1 MTLDFAECAV
11 RIRSLRDALGEL
23 EAASQSLQIEPL
35 AKREWF
41 RLLEEKL
48 LPQVGADAFLVAA
61 VVGGTNIGKSVI
73 FNHIAGTRA
82 SATSPLAS
90 GTKHPVV
97 LVPPGFEESH
107 DLASVFAG
115 LQLVEWTDAE
125 KALDESASHLL
136 FWKRGE
142 SLPPNL
148 LVLDTPD
155 IDSDARVN
163 WERADMVRRAADV
176 LIAVLTQQKYNDAAV
191 KEFFRRAA
199 AEDKVVLAVFNQ
211 VHLPDD
217 EEYWPL
223 WMRTFCDET
232 GVEPHVLYLAPHD
245 RKAAEENRLELVERA
260 WPLGDSNRTG
270 FPVRREFDE
279 RDGRDSDVLARADGP
294 GSPSDGNADRIAAP
308 HQNAGHRL
316 SEDLSLLRFGEIKLR
331 TLGQPVR
338 LLCADDGV
346 PAWLNEIRARSG
358 EFAKAA
364 ELLATHKL
372 AEIEGWPTVPNSVI
386 VESVREWWQLQREG
400 WSAAVHTFYNR
411 IGDGLKSAY
420 RFVQQQAGSTQRSP
434 IDVYRQKDWQCVL
447 DVVDDVYSRLNW
459 FRELGN
465 PLLQPR
471 LESLLGA
478 VSREELLERLR
489 AAHDAVDVEATIG
502 NLVTTELESFRT
514 DNPEWYRSL
523 RHLDAVAAAARPATS
538 VALFVTGFGPFGHA
552 LGQVAAETAVTS
564 VVSVAGDV
572 AAGGVT
578 AAVGETWISSTA
590 SSGVAWLEARFRR
603 IHERFAARRGEWLA
617 SLLEEHLLG
626 SLPRDLGEAA
636 VIPESDAFATVDRIV
651 TELRDVGL

>member
-23 EAASQSLQIEPL
+23 EAASQPLQIDPL

-97 LVPPGFEESH
+97 LVPSGFEDSH
-107 DLASVFAG
+107 DLGSVFAG
-115 LQLVEWTDAE
+115 FQLVEWTDAD
-125 KALDESASHLL
+125 KALGEAAEHQL

-163 WERADMVRRAADV
+163 WERADMVRRTADV

-223 WMRTFCDET
+223 WMRTFCEET
-232 GVEPHVLYLAPHD
+232 GVQPHVLYLAPHD
-245 RKAAEENRLELVERA
+245 RKAAEENRLELVERS
-260 WPLGDSNRTG
+260 WPVTAGSETSDANRGAGFQPADSATDAAG
-270 FPVRREFDE
+270 FKP
-279 RDGRDSDVLARADGP
+279 
-294 GSPSDGNADRIAAP
+294 AP
-308 HQNAGHRL
+308 QQNAGRRL
-316 SEDLSLLRFGEIKLR
+316 GEDLSSLRFGEIKLR
-331 TLGQPVR
+331 TLGQPIR
-338 LLCADDGV
+338 LLCESDGV
-346 PAWLNEIRARSG
+346 PAWLNEIRDRSG

-386 VESVREWWQLQREG
+386 VGSVREWWQQQREG
-400 WSAAVHTFYNR
+400 WSATVHSFYNR
-411 IGDGLKSAY
+411 IGDGLRSAY
-420 RFVQQQAGSTQRSP
+420 RFMQDHVGSPQQP
-434 IDVYRQKDWQCVL
+434 PVDVYREKEWQSVL

-471 LESLLGA
+471 LDSLLGA
-478 VSREELLERLR
+478 VSREELLEKLR
-489 AAHDAVDVEATIG
+489 TTHESVDVEATIR
-502 NLVTTELESFRT
+502 NLVRTELEAFRT
-514 DNPEWYRSL
+514 ENPEWYRSL

-552 LGQVAAETAVTS
+552 LGHVAAETAVTS

-603 IHERFAARRGEWLA
+603 IHERFAAQRGEWLA
-617 SLLEEHLLG
+617 GLLEEHLLG

-651 TELRDVGL
+651 AELRELGA

>member
-11 RIRSLRDALGEL
+11 RIRSLWDALGEL
-23 EAASQSLQIEPL
+23 EGASQPLQIDPL

-97 LVPPGFEESH
+97 LVPPGFEDSH
-107 DLASVFAG
+107 DLTSVFTG
-115 LQLVEWTDAE
+115 FQLVEWTDAD
-125 KALDESASHLL
+125 KALGEATEHHL

-217 EEYWPL
+217 EDYWPL
-223 WMRTFCDET
+223 WMQTFCEET
-232 GVEPHVLYLAPHD
+232 GIEPHVLYLAPHD
-245 RKAAEENRLELVERA
+245 RKAAEENQLELVERT
-260 WPLGDSNRTG
+260 WPVT
-270 FPVRREFDE
+270 
-279 RDGRDSDVLARADGP
+279 
-294 GSPSDGNADRIAAP
+294 AAP
-308 HQNAGHRL
+308 ETSDANRGAGFQPAESEAVAAGFKPAPQQNAGRRL
-316 SEDLSLLRFGEIKLR
+316 GEDLSSLRFGEIKLR
-331 TLGQPVR
+331 TLGQPIR
-338 LLCADDGV
+338 LLCEADGV
-346 PAWLNEIRARSG
+346 PDWLDEIRARSG

-364 ELLATHKL
+364 ELLATQKL

-386 VESVREWWQLQREG
+386 VGSVREWWQQQREG
-400 WSAAVHTFYNR
+400 WSATVHGFYNR
-411 IGDGLKSAY
+411 IGDGLRSAY
-420 RFVQQQAGSTQRSP
+420 RFVQDQVGSTQQP
-434 IDVYRQKDWQCVL
+434 PVDVYREKEWQSVL

-478 VSREELLERLR
+478 VSREELLQKLR
-489 AAHDAVDVEATIG
+489 ITHESVDVEATIR
-502 NLVTTELESFRT
+502 NLVRTELEAFRT
-514 DNPEWYRSL
+514 ENPEWYRSL

-552 LGQVAAETAVTS
+552 LGHVAAETAVTS

-603 IHERFAARRGEWLA
+603 IHEHFTAQRGEWLA
-617 SLLEEHLLG
+617 GLLEEHLLG

-651 TELRDVGL
+651 AELRELGA

>member
-11 RIRSLRDALGEL
+11 RIRTLRDALGEL
-23 EAASQSLQIEPL
+23 EAASRLLQIEPL

-97 LVPPGFEESH
+97 LVPSGFEDSH

-115 LQLVEWTDAE
+115 FQLVEWTDAD
-125 KALDESASHLL
+125 KALAEAAGHQL

-217 EEYWPL
+217 EDYWPL

-232 GVEPHVLYLAPHD
+232 GVEPQVLYLAPHD
-245 RKAAEENRLELVERA
+245 RKAAEENRLELFERM
-260 WPLGDSNRTG
+260 WPHFADS
-270 FPVRREFDE
+270 
-279 RDGRDSDVLARADGP
+279 GRAEARNA
-294 GSPSDGNADRIAAP
+294 SDGVRGQGFQTAESAAVTPGFQAAP
-308 HQNAGHRL
+308 PQNAGRQL
-316 SEDLSLLRFGEIKLR
+316 GEDLSSLRFGEIKLR
-331 TLGQPVR
+331 TLGQPIR
-338 LLCADDGV
+338 LLCESDGV
-346 PAWLNEIRARSG
+346 PAWLGEIRARSN

-372 AEIEGWPTVPNSVI
+372 AEIEGWPTVPNSVM
-386 VESVREWWQLQREG
+386 VESVREWWQQQRAG
-400 WSAAVHTFYNR
+400 WSAAVHGFYNR
-411 IGDGLKSAY
+411 IGDGLRSAY
-420 RFVQQQAGSTQRSP
+420 RFVQDQVGSTQRP
-434 IDVYRQKDWQCVL
+434 PVDIYREKEWQSVL
-447 DVVDDVYSRLNW
+447 DVVDDVYCRLNW
-459 FRELGN
+459 FHQLGN

-478 VSREELLERLR
+478 ISREELLERLR
-489 AAHDAVDVEATIG
+489 AAHDAVDVESSIRR
-502 NLVTTELESFRT
+502 LVTAELENFRSES
-514 DNPEWYRSL
+514 PEWYRSL

-538 VALFVTGFGPFGHA
+538 IALFVTGFGPFGHA
-552 LGQVAAETAVTS
+552 LGQVAAETAITS

-590 SSGVAWLEARFRR
+590 STGAAWLEARVRR
-603 IHERFAARRGEWLA
+603 IHERFAAQRGEWLA
-617 SLLEEHLLG
+617 GMLEEHLLG
-626 SLPRDLGEAA
+626 SLPRELGEAA
-636 VIPESDAFATVDRIV
+636 VVPESDAFATVDRIV
-651 TELRDVGL
+651 AELRELGV

>member
-1 MTLDFAECAV
+1 MTLQFAECAA
-11 RIRSLRDALGEL
+11 RIRSLRTALGEL
-23 EAASQSLQIEPL
+23 EAASLSLQLEPL
-35 AKREWF
+35 ARREWF

-97 LVPPGFEESH
+97 LVPPGFEASH
-107 DLASVFAG
+107 DLATVFAG
-115 LQLVEWTDAE
+115 FKLVEWTDANRS
-125 KALDESASHLL
+125 LDESSEHLL
-136 FWKRGE
+136 FRKLGE

-155 IDSDARVN
+155 IDSDARIN
-163 WERADMVRRAADV
+163 WERADMVRRASDV

-217 EEYWPL
+217 EDYWPL
-223 WMRTFCDET
+223 WMETFCNET
-232 GVEPHVLYLAPHD
+232 GVRPHVLYLAPHD
-245 RKAAEENRLELVERA
+245 RKAAEENRLELVERT
-260 WPLGDSNRTG
+260 WSPGGTG
-270 FPVRREFDE
+270 AKSQAASPVAS
-279 RDGRDSDVLARADGP
+279 GATSVAVK
-294 GSPSDGNADRIAAP
+294 
-308 HQNAGHRL
+308 QNAGRML
-316 SEDLSLLRFGEIKLR
+316 GEDLSSLRFGEIKLR
-331 TLGQPVR
+331 TLGRSIR
-338 LLCADDGV
+338 LLCEDDGV
-346 PAWLNEIRARSG
+346 PAWLNEIRTRSS
-358 EFAKAA
+358 EFRKAA

-372 AEIEGWPTVPNSVI
+372 AEIEGWPTIPNSVI
-386 VESVREWWQLQREG
+386 VGSIREWWQQQREG
-400 WSAAVHTFYNR
+400 WSATVHSFYNR

-420 RFVQQQAGSTQRSP
+420 RFMQEQIGSTQRP
-434 IDVYRQKDWQCVL
+434 PLDIYREKEWQSVL

-471 LESLLGA
+471 LEALLGA
-478 VSREELLERLR
+478 TSRESLLKVLR
-489 AAHDAVDVEATIG
+489 DAHNAVDVESAIRE
-502 NLVTTELESFRT
+502 LVSAELESFRRES
-514 DNPEWYRSL
+514 PEWFRSL
-523 RHLDAVAAAARPATS
+523 RHLDAAAAAARPATS
-538 VALFVTGFGPFGHA
+538 IVLFVTGFGPFGHA
-552 LGQVAAETAVTS
+552 LGQVATETAITS

-590 SSGVAWLEARFRR
+590 SSGIAWLEAHFRR
-603 IHERFAARRGEWLA
+603 IHERFAAQRGEWLA
-617 SLLEEHLLG
+617 GLLETHLLG

-636 VIPESDAFATVDRIV
+636 MIPDSDAFRSVEQIIS
-651 TELRDVGL
+651 ELSQLDPEESPAN

>member
-1 MTLDFAECAV
+1 MPPSHRRQVDDSLMTLNFAECAAS
-11 RIRSLRDALGEL
+11 IQSLRESLGEL
-23 EAASQSLQIEPL
+23 ESLSQSLQLEPL
-35 AKREWF
+35 TDREWF

-97 LVPPGFEESH
+97 LVPPEFEASH
-107 DLASVFAG
+107 DLANVFSG
-115 LQLVEWTDAE
+115 FELVEWTDAE
-125 KALDESASHLL
+125 KSLDEAAEHQL

-223 WMRTFCDET
+223 WMNTFCDET
-232 GVEPHVLYLAPHD
+232 GIRPHILYLAPHD
-245 RKAAEENRLELVERA
+245 RSAAEENRLKLVERA
-260 WPLGDSNRTG
+260 WP
-270 FPVRREFDE
+270 
-279 RDGRDSDVLARADGP
+279 
-294 GSPSDGNADRIAAP
+294 PSDRDQTDDSTGQSLS
-308 HQNAGHRL
+308 QNAGHRL
-316 SEDLSLLRFGEIKLR
+316 GEDLSSLRFGEIKLR
-331 TLGQPVR
+331 TLGQSIH
-338 LLCADDGV
+338 LLCTDDGV
-346 PAWLNEIRARSG
+346 PAWLGEIRSRSD
-358 EFAKAA
+358 EFRKAA

-372 AEIEGWPTVPNSVI
+372 AEIEGWPTIPNSVI
-386 VESVREWWQLQREG
+386 VGSIREWWQQQRVG
-400 WSAAVHTFYNR
+400 WSAKVHGFYNH
-411 IGDGLKSAY
+411 IGDGLKTAY
-420 RFVQQQAGSTQRSP
+420 RFVQEQVGTSHTP
-434 IDVYRQKDWQCVL
+434 PLDTYREKEWQSVL

-471 LESLLGA
+471 LEALLGA
-478 VSREELLERLR
+478 TSRETLLELLRES
-489 AAHDAVDVEATIG
+489 HQTIDVEASIRS
-502 NLVTTELESFRT
+502 LVTAELDSFRSES
-514 DNPEWYRSL
+514 PEWYRSL
-523 RHLDAVAAAARPATS
+523 RHVDAAAAAVRPATS
-538 VALFVTGFGPFGHA
+538 IALFVTGFGPFGHA

-603 IHERFAARRGEWLA
+603 IHEHFAAQRGEWLA
-617 SLLEEHLLG
+617 GLLEQHLLG

-636 VIPESDAFATVDRIV
+636 MIPESDAFQTIERIV
-651 TELRDVGL
+651 GELNQLKAE

>member
-1 MTLDFAECAV
+1 MRT
-11 RIRSLRDALGEL
+11 ALGEL
-23 EAASQSLQIEPL
+23 EAASLSLQLEPL
-35 AKREWF
+35 ARREWF

-97 LVPPGFEESH
+97 LVPPGFEASH
-107 DLASVFAG
+107 DLATVFAG
-115 LQLVEWTDAE
+115 FKLVEWTDANRS
-125 KALDESASHLL
+125 LDESSEHLL
-136 FWKRGE
+136 FRKLGE

-155 IDSDARVN
+155 IDSDARIN
-163 WERADMVRRAADV
+163 WERADMVRRASDV

-217 EEYWPL
+217 EDYWPL
-223 WMRTFCDET
+223 WMETFCNET
-232 GVEPHVLYLAPHD
+232 GVRPHVLYLAPHD
-245 RKAAEENRLELVERA
+245 RKAAEENRLELVERT
-260 WPLGDSNRTG
+260 WSPGGTG
-270 FPVRREFDE
+270 AKSQAASPVAS
-279 RDGRDSDVLARADGP
+279 GATSVAVK
-294 GSPSDGNADRIAAP
+294 
-308 HQNAGHRL
+308 QNAGRML
-316 SEDLSLLRFGEIKLR
+316 GEDLSSLRFGEIKLR
-331 TLGQPVR
+331 TLGRSIR
-338 LLCADDGV
+338 LLCEDDGV
-346 PAWLNEIRARSG
+346 PAWLNEIRTRSS
-358 EFAKAA
+358 EFRKAA

-372 AEIEGWPTVPNSVI
+372 AEIEGWPTIPNSVI
-386 VESVREWWQLQREG
+386 VGSIREWWQQQREG
-400 WSAAVHTFYNR
+400 WSATVHSFYNR

-420 RFVQQQAGSTQRSP
+420 RFMQEQIGSTQRP
-434 IDVYRQKDWQCVL
+434 PLDIYREKEWQSVL

-471 LESLLGA
+471 LEALLGA
-478 VSREELLERLR
+478 TSRESLLKVLR
-489 AAHDAVDVEATIG
+489 DAHNAVDVESAIRE
-502 NLVTTELESFRT
+502 LVSAELESFRRES
-514 DNPEWYRSL
+514 PEWFRSL
-523 RHLDAVAAAARPATS
+523 RHLDAAAAAARPATS
-538 VALFVTGFGPFGHA
+538 IVLFVTGFGPFGHA
-552 LGQVAAETAVTS
+552 LGQVATETAITS

-590 SSGVAWLEARFRR
+590 SSGIAWLEAHFRR
-603 IHERFAARRGEWLA
+603 IHERFAAQRGEWLA
-617 SLLEEHLLG
+617 GLLETHLLG

-636 VIPESDAFATVDRIV
+636 MIPDSDAFRSVEQIIS
-651 TELRDVGL
+651 ELSQLDPEESPAN

>member
-35 AKREWF
+35 AQREWF

-232 GVEPHVLYLAPHD
+232 GVEPHVLYLAPHN
-245 RKAAEENRLELVERA
+245 RKAAEENRLVE
-260 WPLGDSNRTG
+260 
-270 FPVRREFDE
+270 F
-279 RDGRDSDVLARADGP
+279 
-294 GSPSDGNADRIAAP
+294 
-308 HQNAGHRL
+308 HRVHATA
-316 SEDLSLLRFGEIKLR
+316 LLM
-331 TLGQPVR
+331 
-338 LLCADDGV
+338 
-346 PAWLNEIRARSG
+346 
-358 EFAKAA
+358 
-364 ELLATHKL
+364 
-372 AEIEGWPTVPNSVI
+372 
-386 VESVREWWQLQREG
+386 
-400 WSAAVHTFYNR
+400 
-411 IGDGLKSAY
+411 
-420 RFVQQQAGSTQRSP
+420 
-434 IDVYRQKDWQCVL
+434 
-447 DVVDDVYSRLNW
+447 
-459 FRELGN
+459 
-465 PLLQPR
+465 
-471 LESLLGA
+471 
-478 VSREELLERLR
+478 
-489 AAHDAVDVEATIG
+489 
-502 NLVTTELESFRT
+502 
-514 DNPEWYRSL
+514 
-523 RHLDAVAAAARPATS
+523 
-538 VALFVTGFGPFGHA
+538 
-552 LGQVAAETAVTS
+552 
-564 VVSVAGDV
+564 
-572 AAGGVT
+572 
-578 AAVGETWISSTA
+578 
-590 SSGVAWLEARFRR
+590 
-603 IHERFAARRGEWLA
+603 
-617 SLLEEHLLG
+617 
-626 SLPRDLGEAA
+626 
-636 VIPESDAFATVDRIV
+636 
-651 TELRDVGL
+651 

>member
-23 EAASQSLQIEPL
+23 EAASQPLQIDPL
-35 AKREWF
+35 ATREWF

-61 VVGGTNIGKSVI
+61 VVGGTNIGKSVV

-97 LVPPGFEESH
+97 LVPSGFEDSH
-107 DLASVFAG
+107 DLESVFAG
-115 LQLVEWTDAE
+115 FQLVEWTDAE
-125 KALDESASHLL
+125 KALDEAADHQL

-223 WMRTFCDET
+223 WMQTFCDET
-232 GVEPHVLYLAPHD
+232 GVQPHVLYLAPHD

-260 WPLGDSNRTG
+260 WPHDAGEGVPDDDASGTDQQRQA
-270 FPVRREFDE
+270 V
-279 RDGRDSDVLARADGP
+279 
-294 GSPSDGNADRIAAP
+294 
-308 HQNAGHRL
+308 GHRL
-316 SEDLSLLRFGEIKLR
+316 GEDLSSLRFGEIKLQ
-331 TLGQPVR
+331 TLGQPIR
-338 LLCADDGV
+338 LLCEGDGV
-346 PAWLNEIRARSG
+346 SAWLNEIRDRSG

-386 VESVREWWQLQREG
+386 VESVRDWWQQHREG
-400 WSAAVHTFYNR
+400 WSAKVHGFYNR
-411 IGDGLKSAY
+411 IGDGLKTAY
-420 RFVQQQAGSTQRSP
+420 RYVQDQVGSTQQP
-434 IDVYRQKDWQCVL
+434 PVDVYCQKEWQSVL

-478 VSREELLERLR
+478 VSREELLEKLR
-489 AAHDAVDVEATIG
+489 TAHEAVDVEATIRS
-502 NLVTTELESFRT
+502 LVTTELESFRT
-514 DNPEWYRSL
+514 ENPEWYRSL
-523 RHLDAVAAAARPATS
+523 RHLDAAAAAARPATS

-552 LGQVAAETAVTS
+552 IGQVAAETAVTS

-603 IHERFAARRGEWLA
+603 IHERFAAQRGEWLA
-617 SLLEEHLLG
+617 GLLEEHLLG
-626 SLPRDLGEAA
+626 SLPRELGEAA

-651 TELRDVGL
+651 AELRELGG